1 MTNIPR
7 TRPRIPD
14 EWRDILAHG
23 ERILWQ
29 GAPDNDIPFRKAT
42 GPEIMAG
49 IVMMVGIAVV
59 ILLALPEANS
69 IFATAFLV
77 LFGLV
82 MTGVTAY
89 VAYGHTIL
97 ASYRLRHSFY
107 TLTNQRAYSGWRLLG
122 RRWLKSMDI
131 CSHTI
136 IELDQGNPGSVRFS
150 QVTYDLRYIRYKNR
164 TKKFE
169 FLNIR
174 DAKAVCQLVLQVQ
187 QGKA

>member
-1 MTNIPR
+1 MTNIPA
-7 TRPRIPD
+7 TRPRVPD

-29 GAPDNDIPFRKAT
+29 GASDNDIPFKKAT
-42 GPEIMAG
+42 GPEIVAG
-49 IVMMVGIAVV
+49 IVMMLGIAVV

-69 IFATAFLV
+69 IFANAFLL

-89 VAYGHTIL
+89 VSYGHRIL

-107 TLTNQRAYSGWRLLG
+107 TLTNQRAYSGWLALG
-122 RRWLKSMDI
+122 RRQLKFWDI

-136 IELDQGNPGSVRFS
+136 VELDQGNPGSVRFS
-150 QVTYDLRYIRYKNR
+150 QMPYDLRYIRNRSR

-174 DAKAVCQLVLQVQ
+174 DARAVYELALQVRQ
-187 QGKA
+187 DKA